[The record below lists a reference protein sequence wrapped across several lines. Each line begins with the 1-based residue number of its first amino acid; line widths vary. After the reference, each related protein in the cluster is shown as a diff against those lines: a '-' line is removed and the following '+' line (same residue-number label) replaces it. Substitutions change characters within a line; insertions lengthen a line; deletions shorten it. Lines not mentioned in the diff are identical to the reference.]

1 MVKNLKSARGGIKI
15 RVKYF
20 NRTLGYNK
28 IRVKYFNRTL
38 GYNENE
44 NYRKNSN
51 LF

>member
-20 NRTLGYNK
+20 NRTLGYN
-28 IRVKYFNRTL
+28 
-38 GYNENE
+38 ENE